1 MTEEV
6 IPPGKIK
13 CFITGKLRKDTAEE
27 RVRQDVARSLVEE
40 YGYDKSDIGIELPI
54 KMGIAKKRA
63 DIVIFS
69 ENEEHTQENIYLIV
83 EVKTEDV
90 KPSDLKEGIGQL
102 ESYIAASKSFSNE
115 TRNLV
120 KVVSSEK
127 SEAQIP
133 EQRKELWHELVE
145 LGIVSL
151 HRINPGWNAGAYRRQ
166 EQERLSDALIIIGG
180 GEGVEH
186 LASLYVSHGKPVL
199 PLDIPIGSSYGD
211 GLGGAPL
218 LSRLSV
224 ANPNR
229 FIPRI
234 NNSTASRLASLNFE
248 RGKNSSEEYANSILE
263 FLETIVKPQVF
274 YVRLLNK
281 DVSEFSFVENFFRNV
296 VDPVVQNM
304 NYHIKEMGK
313 SETDE
318 ALINVEIFKEI
329 NNSSIV
335 IADLSGLRPNS
346 FMEMGYAFGLN
357 KKVLLTA
364 KEGTKLPFDSNAIPC
379 YFWSP
384 DRSNEEQQESFLDFW
399 NKNINRPPLIS
410 ANNII

>member
-1 MTEEV
+1 MISNLSYRAIQIAASSSKETDIQIIEFSHNLVRLITKKLLEKGATIVSIVGKEE
-6 IPPGKIK
+6 K
-13 CFITGKLRKDTAEE
+13 A
-27 RVRQDVARSLVEE
+27 
-40 YGYDKSDIGIELPI
+40 KSDYSTAPSI
-54 KMGIAKKRA
+54 
-63 DIVIFS
+63 
-69 ENEEHTQENIYLIV
+69 IYYW
-83 EVKTEDV
+83 DV
-90 KPSDLKEGIGQL
+90 L
-102 ESYIAASKSFSNE
+102 ESVYEYATSKSFSNE

-127 SEAQIP
+127 SEEQIP
-133 EQRKELWHELVE
+133 EKRIGLWHELIE

-166 EQERLSDALIIIGG
+166 EQEKLSDALIILGG

-186 LASLYVSHGKPVL
+186 LAFLYVSHGKPVL
-199 PLDIPIGSSYGD
+199 PLGIPLGSSYGD

-281 DVSEFSFVENFFRNV
+281 DVSDFSFVENFFRNV

-384 DRSNEEQQESFLDFW
+384 YISNEEQQESFLDFW
-399 NKNINRPPLIS
+399 NKNINRLPLIS

>member
-1 MTEEV
+1 MVSNLSRRAIQIAGSSSKETDAHILEFSHNLVKLITKKLLENGATIVSTVGKEE
-6 IPPGKIK
+6 K
-13 CFITGKLRKDTAEE
+13 A
-27 RVRQDVARSLVEE
+27 
-40 YGYDKSDIGIELPI
+40 KSDDSTSP
-54 KMGIAKKRA
+54 
-63 DIVIFS
+63 S
-69 ENEEHTQENIYLIV
+69 NIYYW
-83 EVKTEDV
+83 DV
-90 KPSDLKEGIGQL
+90 L
-102 ESYIAASKSFSNE
+102 EAVYEYAASKSFSNE

-120 KVVSSEK
+120 NVVSSEK

-133 EQRKELWHELVE
+133 EQRKALWQELTEK
-145 LGIVSL
+145 GIVSL
-151 HRINPGWNAGAYRRQ
+151 HRIKPGWNAGAYRRQ
-166 EQERLSDALIIIGG
+166 EQEKISDALIILGG

-199 PLDIPIGSSYGD
+199 PLDMPLGSSYGD

-224 ANPNR
+224 ANPKR

-234 NNSTASRLASLNFE
+234 DNGTASRLASLNFE
-248 RGKNSSEEYANSILE
+248 RWKKSSEEYANSILE

-281 DVSEFSFVENFFRNV
+281 DISEFSFVEFFFRNV

-313 SETDE
+313 SETDM
-318 ALINVEIFKEI
+318 AFINVEIFEEI

-335 IADLSGLRPNS
+335 IADLSSLRPNS

-364 KEGTKLPFDSNAIPC
+364 KEGTKLPFDSKAIPC

-410 ANNII
+410 ANNLI

>member
-1 MTEEV
+1 MISNLSYRAIQIAASSSKETDIRIIEFSHNLVRLITKKLLEKGAIIVSIVGKEE
-6 IPPGKIK
+6 K
-13 CFITGKLRKDTAEE
+13 A
-27 RVRQDVARSLVEE
+27 
-40 YGYDKSDIGIELPI
+40 KSDYSTAPSI
-54 KMGIAKKRA
+54 
-63 DIVIFS
+63 
-69 ENEEHTQENIYLIV
+69 IYYW
-83 EVKTEDV
+83 DV
-90 KPSDLKEGIGQL
+90 L
-102 ESYIAASKSFSNE
+102 ESVYEYAASKSFSNE

-133 EQRKELWHELVE
+133 EQRKELWYELIE

-166 EQERLSDALIIIGG
+166 EQEKHSDALIILGG

-186 LASLYVSHGKPVL
+186 LAFLYVSHGKPVL
-199 PLDIPIGSSYGD
+199 PLDIPLGSSYGD
-211 GLGGAPL
+211 GLGGTSL

-224 ANPNR
+224 TDPNR
-229 FIPRI
+229 FIPRS
-234 NNSTASRLASLNFE
+234 NNGTASRLASLNFE
-248 RGKNSSEEYANSILE
+248 KWKNSSEEYANSILE
-263 FLETIVKPQVF
+263 FLERIVKPQVF

-281 DVSEFSFVENFFRNV
+281 DVSEFSFVETFFRNV